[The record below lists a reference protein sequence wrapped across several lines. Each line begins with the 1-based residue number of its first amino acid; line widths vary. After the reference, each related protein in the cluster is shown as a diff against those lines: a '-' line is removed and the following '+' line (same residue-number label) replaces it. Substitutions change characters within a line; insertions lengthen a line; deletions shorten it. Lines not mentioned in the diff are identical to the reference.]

1 MCLSFG
7 TGYLPKAGSICFPT
21 LQTNPGYNLRQFEQ
35 WSKKVMRKRAQYIK
49 EAYFSSNNL
58 ILGSGLNVS
67 LLNYTTWRRVADLTS
82 EHQGDKM
89 MD

>member
-21 LQTNPGYNLRQFEQ
+21 LQTNPAYNLCQFEQ

-49 EAYFSSNNL
+49 EAYFSSNNRL
-58 ILGSGLNVS
+58 WIECQFIKLYDMETG
-67 LLNYTTWRRVADLTS
+67 RRPDI
-82 EHQGDKM
+82 
-89 MD
+89 